1 MPAGLGPWV
10 RDRLDRSQQTGS
22 WGVMF
27 TYSLSPDPTG
37 LTRCPR
43 AVCVTAEKPSVSR
56 EAAGPPAQPLLQRKM
71 LSHLLGS
78 AQREALCLS
87 VKPVSQTFSKRQL
100 GQSCQR
106 SSQDSGFSVGLN
118 VLLLLHSMT
127 VVTTARCP
135 PPTVLKGERAF
146 RPHHGPRSYTV
157 LDI

>member
-1 MPAGLGPWV
+1 
-10 RDRLDRSQQTGS
+10 
-22 WGVMF
+22 MF
-27 TYSLSPDPTG
+27 TYSLPPDPTG

-43 AVCVTAEKPSVSR
+43 AVCVTAEEPSVSR

-100 GQSCQR
+100 GQSCQH

-127 VVTTARCP
+127 VVTTARS
-135 PPTVLKGERAF
+135 PPTLSSRGRGHFVPITAQGLTQYLAFKKILNKLLLNKLMKIFTLK
-146 RPHHGPRSYTV
+146 
-157 LDI
+157 IK